1 MLKILNRDLNVDVK
15 KYITIYDIAEMIGK
29 NLETLLNREITRE
42 KFMQYIDDLPKG
54 MIRKIELSEPVL
66 VNEKYPPVTVI
77 YNLESIEKFLNAN
90 ISISE
95 ALNLI
100 DEPYTKL
107 SYWAKKCNVSVYRLG
122 KKIEF
127 NFYSRE
133 EFEQLIKFAKLR
145 VKKIR
150 NNEEDNPKMKQ
161 YISIYELAQEK
172 LGKSLTATEIIDSI
186 RDSID
191 KLPLGMINR
200 KKIDYNDPFSGKL
213 VKEVYMRE
221 EVERFFSNYIHK
233 QNFLR
238 GLREYFGNQN
248 ISYYYKKLNITEFK
262 VGNKTNIFISK
273 HDAERL
279 KLLCKVYSEKG
290 KAEAAKI
297 CGSFFG
303 NITLDEVGKILNL
316 GSINVKNLIKSGE
329 IEVVCV
335 FDKTKLVSKEA
346 VMKLFTKQMKLLEKF
361 KEEYYTFSQ
370 IKEKY
375 SDSFA
380 YYIIGSEEKIR
391 RPVTKINIPTLLL
404 GHMNYQ
410 ARKVYIK
417 EEIDSLWL
425 DYKFYWQLNSV
436 SFEDP
441 FEDFIYKIEEILEIT
456 YKSSQMSTK
465 GFWYQYVRGF
475 LYKTKMNKQRIA
487 FQVNQ
492 FVRNTCLIFEIFE
505 LEIYSYSASEINQ
518 KFLNSNNDINRSYQR
533 DFYSFLKYVI
543 NSFVVNGLPLP
554 FNIEDLN
561 DPRTYNNIKEVDVEM
576 YSLEE
581 YHKLYEYAN
590 QVEFHKKKAM
600 TDVKKLLSTMDRSK
614 YKKYDSCWAYI
625 LIQLTNNWR
634 HSTIITQIPR
644 IDLSNTKIENLD
656 WLMENDIS
664 LEDANTIIFQIGRFV
679 TKINKT
685 GVSAEGIFN
694 ISDPLKIAF
703 ATAISICELRVR
715 ATCEDSLTLIDLA
728 SCLVPKL
735 NPHKEFFKEFTV
747 GFKFENRKMN
757 RTLTTLIWSVL
768 RHMGKGLKE
777 SQISRSHMQE
787 RTTMNHYIKLTEE
800 QIRKLVLE
808 LFERNQF
815 GFVTQY
821 LTNILFG
828 EETNK
833 SIETERM
840 IQINK
845 SFGDITK
852 IEATAGVIN
861 RLTSEREEVRSYLQQ
876 FNLQE
881 LQNLYYQAVSGGLPE
896 RQKHYQ
902 CIYTQC
908 KFENEF
914 GEKPPCE
921 TCAASIINVYA
932 LVNIMDNYIFL
943 MNKIQKEFDVAI
955 IGEKQKLA
963 NHFYLMHGVV
973 DQARIKF
980 GREVVDSFVTGGTKR
995 IKTLGSELNSK
1006 RLKEFKTLGMN
1017 I

>member
-1 MLKILNRDLNVDVK
+1 MNQDFNVK
-15 KYITIYDIAEMIGK
+15 EYITLYDFAEMLGR
-29 NLETLLNREITRE
+29 NLETLLTKEISRVR
-42 KFMQYIDDLPKG
+42 FMQYIDNLPKE
-54 MIRKIELSEPVL
+54 MIRKIELPEPVL
-66 VNEKYPPVTVI
+66 INEKYPPVTVI
-77 YNLESIEKFLNAN
+77 YNLESIEDFLSNHIRMN
-90 ISISE
+90 ES
-95 ALNLI
+95 LNLI
-100 DEPYTKL
+100 DETYGKL
-107 SYWAKKCNVSVYRLG
+107 LYWVKKCNIPVYRLG
-122 KKIEF
+122 KKLEF
-127 NFYSRE
+127 NFYSRK

-150 NNEEDNPKMKQ
+150 NSEETNSKIKQ

-172 LGKSLTATEIIDSI
+172 LGKSLTAPEVIDSI

-191 KLPLGMINR
+191 KFPPGMINR
-200 KKIDYNDPFSGKL
+200 KKLDYNDPFTGRL

-221 EVERFFSNYIHK
+221 EVERFFSNHINKKHFIKELKVYFGK
-233 QNFLR
+233 QNIL
-238 GLREYFGNQN
+238 YF
-248 ISYYYKKLNITEFK
+248 YEKLNITEFT

-279 KLLCKVYSEKG
+279 KLLCKAFSEKG

-297 CGSFFG
+297 YGSFFG
-303 NITLDEVGKILNL
+303 NITLDEAGEILKL
-316 GSINVKNLIKSGE
+316 GSINIKNLINSGE
-329 IEVVCV
+329 MVVVCTV
-335 FDKTKLVSKEA
+335 DKTKLVSKEA
-346 VMKLFTKQMKLLEKF
+346 VMNLFTEQMNLLEKF
-361 KEEYYTFSQ
+361 KGKYYTFSQ
-370 IKEKY
+370 VKEKY
-375 SDSFA
+375 GDSFA
-380 YYIIGSEEKIR
+380 NYIIGSEDKIR

-410 ARKVYIK
+410 ARKVYEK

-441 FEDFIYKIEEILEIT
+441 FEDFIYKIEEVLEFT
-456 YKSSQMSTK
+456 YKSSQMTTK
-465 GFWYQYVRGF
+465 DFWYQYVQSF
-475 LYKTKMNKQRIA
+475 LYKTKMSKQRIA

-492 FVRNTCLIFEIFE
+492 FVRNTRLIFGIFE
-505 LEIYSYSASEINQ
+505 FEIYSYSASDINQ

-533 DFYSFLKYVI
+533 DFYSFLKYII
-543 NSFVVNGLPLP
+543 NSFVVNSLPLP
-554 FNIEDLN
+554 FNIEDIN
-561 DPRTYNNIKEVDVEM
+561 DPRTYNNIKEVDVGM

-590 QVEFHKKKAM
+590 QVEFHKKKAI
-600 TDVKKLLSTMDRSK
+600 TDVKKMLSTMNRNK

-634 HSTIITQIPR
+634 HSTIMTQVPR
-644 IDLSNTKIENLD
+644 IELSNTKIESLD

-664 LEDANTIIFQIGRFV
+664 LEDANSIIFQIGRFV

-685 GVSAEGIFN
+685 RVSAEGIFN
-694 ISDPLKIAF
+694 IGEPLKIAF
-703 ATAISICELRVR
+703 ATAISICEFRVR

-728 SCLVPKL
+728 SCLDPEF

-757 RTLTTLIWSVL
+757 KTLSTLIWSVL
-768 RHMGKGLKE
+768 RHMGRGLKE
-777 SQISRSHMQE
+777 SQLSRSHMQE

-800 QIRKLVLE
+800 QIQKLVLE
-808 LFERNQF
+808 LFERSQF

-840 IQINK
+840 VQINK

-861 RLTSEREEVRSYLQQ
+861 RLASEREKVRSYLQQ

-881 LQNLYYQAVSGGLPE
+881 LQKLYYQALSGGLPE

-902 CIYTQC
+902 CIYTKC

-943 MNKIQKEFDVAI
+943 MNKIHNEFDVSI
-955 IGEKQKLA
+955 VGEKQKLA

-973 DQARIKF
+973 NQARIKF
-980 GREVVDSFVTGGTKR
+980 GREVVDSFVAGGTER
-995 IKTLGSELNSK
+995 IKALGSQLSSK
-1006 RLKEFKTLGMN
+1006 RLKEFKTSGMN

>member
-1 MLKILNRDLNVDVK
+1 MLKSLNCNAK
-15 KYITIYDIAEMIGK
+15 KYITIYDVAEMLGK
-29 NLETLLNREITRE
+29 NLETLLNREIARI

-54 MIRKIELSEPVL
+54 MIRKIELSEPVIT
-66 VNEKYPPVTVI
+66 NEKYPPVTVI
-77 YNLESIEKFLNAN
+77 YNLESIEKFLNDN
-90 ISISE
+90 IRISE

-107 SYWAKKCNVSVYRLG
+107 SYWVKKCKIPVYRLG

-127 NFYSRE
+127 NFYSRK
-133 EFEQLIKFAKLR
+133 EFEQLIKFANLR
-145 VKKIR
+145 IKKIENR
-150 NNEEDNPKMKQ
+150 EEADSGMKE

-172 LGKSLTATEIIDSI
+172 LGKSLTAQEVIDSI

-191 KLPLGMINR
+191 KLPLGMMNR
-200 KKIDYNDPFSGKL
+200 KKLDYNDPFTGRL

-221 EVERFFSNYIHK
+221 EVERFFENHINK
-233 QNFLR
+233 KNFIKELKV
-238 GLREYFGNQN
+238 YFGKQN
-248 ISYYYKKLNITEFK
+248 ISYFYEKLNITGFT
-262 VGNKTNIFISK
+262 VGNKTNIFIPK

-279 KLLCKVYSEKG
+279 KLLCKVFSEKG

-297 CGSFFG
+297 YGSFFG
-303 NITLDEVGKILNL
+303 NITLDEAGEILKL
-316 GSINVKNLIKSGE
+316 GSININNLIKSGE
-329 IEVVCV
+329 IVVVCT

-346 VMKLFTKQMKLLEKF
+346 IMKLFTEQMNLLEKF
-361 KEEYYTFSQ
+361 QKKYYTFFQ
-370 IKEKY
+370 VKEKY
-375 SDSFA
+375 GDSFA
-380 YYIIGSEEKIR
+380 NYIIGSEDKIR

-410 ARKVYIK
+410 ARKVYVK

-436 SFEDP
+436 SFEDA
-441 FEDFIYKIEEILEIT
+441 FEDFIYKIEEVLEFT

-465 GFWYQYVRGF
+465 GFWYQYVQSF
-475 LYKTKMNKQRIA
+475 LYKTKMSKQRIA

-492 FVRNTCLIFEIFE
+492 FVRNTCLIFGIFE
-505 LEIYSYSASEINQ
+505 FEIYSYSAREINQ

-533 DFYSFLKYVI
+533 DFYSFLKYII
-543 NSFVVNGLPLP
+543 NSFVANSLPLP

-561 DPRTYNNIKEVDVEM
+561 DPRTYNNIKEVDVGM

-590 QVEFHKKKAM
+590 QVEFHKKKAI
-600 TDVKKLLSTMDRSK
+600 TDVKKLLSTMDRTK

-634 HSTIITQIPR
+634 HSTIITQVPR
-644 IDLSNTKIENLD
+644 IELSNTKVESLD
-656 WLMENDIS
+656 WLMKNDIS
-664 LEDANTIIFQIGRFV
+664 LEDANSIIFQIGRFV

-685 GVSAEGIFN
+685 GVNAEGIFN
-694 ISDPLKIAF
+694 IGEPLKIAF
-703 ATAISICELRVR
+703 ATAISICEFRVR
-715 ATCEDSLTLIDLA
+715 AMCEDSLTLIDLA

-768 RHMGKGLKE
+768 RHTGRGLKE

-800 QIRKLVLE
+800 QIQKLVLE

-840 IQINK
+840 VQINK

-861 RLTSEREEVRSYLQQ
+861 RLASEREKVKSYLQQ

-881 LQNLYYQAVSGGLPE
+881 LQNLYYQTLFGGLPE
-896 RQKHYQ
+896 RQKYYQ
-902 CIYTQC
+902 CIYTKC
-908 KFENEF
+908 KYENEF

-943 MNKIQKEFDVAI
+943 MNKIHNEFDVSI
-955 IGEKQKLA
+955 VGEKQKLA
-963 NHFYLMHGVV
+963 NHFHLMHGVV
-973 DQARIKF
+973 NQARVKF
-980 GREVVDSFVTGGTKR
+980 GREVVDSFVVGGTER
-995 IKTLGSELNSK
+995 IKALGSQLNSK
-1006 RLKEFKTLGMN
+1006 RLKEFKTSGMN